1 MNYTNFNI
9 LNINFTYILDY
20 MTTLFSDIRLDIDIL
35 LTIFLIINTL
45 LAFSIVFLEYQTTHS
60 SWAWILVLF
69 LIPYLGFILYLMLG
83 RPIYREKIFPFTD
96 EEKIS
101 YQESL
106 LKRTIPYEISKE
118 EQIIYKYRNLIEL
131 NYETDKA
138 FLSKKTKIK
147 IITDGKE
154 KFELLFEDIKKAKN
168 YIHIQYYILNKDGI
182 GKQLFNLL
190 EQKLKEGVKVYI
202 LYDDI
207 GSRKLSISSLRKL
220 TKNNAKIKSFFK
232 SKLPLINFRMN
243 YRNHRKIVVIDG
255 EIAYTGGF
263 NVGDEYLG
271 LNKKF
276 GYWRDTHLRIEGEAV
291 GSLEF
296 RFIDDWNSQ
305 SSKKTEH
312 IKLEA
317 YHIAIPVDNYLP
329 IQLVSSGPD
338 SKLQKIKYGYL
349 HMISRAKKYIYIQS
363 PYFIPDESVMDALK
377 MAILSGIDVRI
388 MVPNKPDHMFVYW
401 ATYSFIGELASLGAK
416 TYIYE
421 NGFIHTKMIII
432 DDEVTSLGSANFDY
446 RSFKLNFELNAFMYD
461 YRTTKEFR
469 KIFLNDVKKSTL
481 ITYSKYQ
488 QRSLIIRI
496 KEAFARLISPIL

>member
-1 MNYTNFNI
+1 MNYINFNY
-9 LNINFTYILDY
+9 LNSIFDY
-20 MTTLFSDIRLDIDIL
+20 LTNVFGNIRLDLDIL

-45 LAFSIVFLEYQTTHS
+45 LAFSIVFLEYQTTNS

-69 LIPYLGFILYLMLG
+69 LVPYLGFILYLMLG
-83 RPIYREKIFPFTD
+83 RPIYREKIFPFSD

-106 LKRTIPYEISKE
+106 LKRTTPYEVTKE
-118 EQIIYKYRNLIEL
+118 EQTIYKHRNLIEL

-138 FLSKKTKIK
+138 FLSKNNRVQ

-154 KFELLFEDIKKAKN
+154 KFRLLFEDIKNAKS
-168 YIHIQYYILNKDGI
+168 YVHIQYYILKKDGI
-182 GKQLFNLL
+182 GKQLFSLL
-190 EQKLKEGVKVYI
+190 EQKLKEGVQVYI

-207 GSRKLSISSLRKL
+207 GSRQLSISSLKNL
-220 TKNNAKIKSFFK
+220 TSNNAKIKSFFK
-232 SKLPLINFRMN
+232 SSLPLINFRMN

-255 EIAYTGGF
+255 EIGYTGGF

-271 LNKKF
+271 LDRKF

-291 GSLEF
+291 GSLEY

-305 SSKKTEH
+305 SSKKTEE
-312 IKLEA
+312 IALKSE
-317 YHIAIPVDNYLP
+317 HIATPVDNYLP
-329 IQLVSSGPD
+329 IQMVASGPD
-338 SKLQKIKYGYL
+338 NKLQKIKYGYL
-349 HMISRAKKYIYIQS
+349 HMINRAKKYIYIQS

-401 ATYSFIGELASLGAK
+401 ATYSYIGELASLGAK

-432 DDEVTSLGSANFDY
+432 DDEVASLGSANFDY

-461 YRTTKEFR
+461 YKTTKEFR
-469 KIFLNDVKKSTL
+469 KIFLDDINKSTL
-481 ITYSKYQ
+481 ISYSKYQ
-488 QRSLIIRI
+488 KRSLIIRI

>member
-1 MNYTNFNI
+1 MNYINLQL
-9 LNINFTYILDY
+9 LNIDISNVFYYITSIFNDINF
-20 MTTLFSDIRLDIDIL
+20 DIV

-45 LAFSIVFLEYQTTHS
+45 LAFSIVFIEYQTTTS

-69 LIPYLGFILYLMLG
+69 LFPYLGFVLYLIFG
-83 RPIYREKIFPFTD
+83 RPIYREKIFPFSD
-96 EEKIS
+96 DEKIK
-101 YQESL
+101 YQQNL
-106 LKRTIPYEISKE
+106 LKRETPYEISKN
-118 EQIIYKYRNLIEL
+118 EQVIHKHRNLIEL
-131 NYETDKA
+131 NFETDKS
-138 FLSKKTKIK
+138 FLSKNNKIQ

-154 KFELLFEDIKKAKN
+154 KFRLLFEDIKNAKC
-168 YIHIQYYILNKDGI
+168 YIHIQYYILKKDGI
-182 GKQLFNLL
+182 GKQLFQLL
-190 EQKLKEGVKVYI
+190 EQKLLEGVDVYI

-220 TKNNAKIKSFFK
+220 TKNNAKIKQFFK

-243 YRNHRKIVVIDG
+243 YRNHRKIVTIDG
-255 EIAYTGGF
+255 NIGYTGGF

-271 LNKKF
+271 LDPKF

-291 GSLEF
+291 GSLEY

-305 SSKKTEH
+305 STKKTEQLELTSDH
-312 IKLEA
+312 IST
-317 YHIAIPVDNYLP
+317 PVDNYLP

-338 SKLQKIKYGYL
+338 NKLQKIKYSYL
-349 HMISRAKKYIYIQS
+349 YMISRAKKYIYIQS

-401 ATYSFIGELASLGAK
+401 ATYSFIGELAKLGAK

-432 DDEVTSLGSANFDY
+432 DDEVSSLGSANFDY

-461 YRTTKEFR
+461 YKTTKEFR
-469 KIFLNDVKKSTL
+469 HIFLKDIEKSTL
-481 ITYSKYQ
+481 VSFAKYQ
-488 QRSLIIRI
+488 QRSLLIKI